1 MSLAKVK
8 HIPFLIKKLGDG
20 EYRIKIKEGKIQIF
34 SKNKR
39 YENEEIKNILKEVEE
54 VEENEKDEY

>member
-1 MSLAKVK
+1 MSLAKIK

-39 YENEEIKNILKEVEE
+39 YENEEIKKIIEE
-54 VEENEKDEY
+54 IKENEKDEY

>member
-1 MSLAKVK
+1 MSLVKIK

-20 EYRIKIKEGKIQIF
+20 EYRIKIKDGKIQIF

-39 YENEEIKNILKEVEE
+39 YENEEIKKILDEIK
-54 VEENEKDEY
+54 ENEKDEH